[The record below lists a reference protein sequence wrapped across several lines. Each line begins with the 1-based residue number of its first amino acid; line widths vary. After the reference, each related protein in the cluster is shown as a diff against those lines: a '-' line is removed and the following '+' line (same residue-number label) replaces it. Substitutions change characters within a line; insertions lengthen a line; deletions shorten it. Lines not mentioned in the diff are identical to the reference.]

1 MKRILMI
8 VAGAM
13 LASAAQARPAIV
25 VHNAPGVR
33 VSYAD
38 LDLHSVAGRGALM
51 GRVRLAAE
59 TLCLANGREPVA
71 VSLDRIRC
79 FHGTVQA
86 GAAQMNR
93 IAR

>member
-1 MKRILMI
+1 
-8 VAGAM
+8 
-13 LASAAQARPAIV
+13 
-25 VHNAPGVR
+25 
-33 VSYAD
+33 
-38 LDLHSVAGRGALM
+38 M

-71 VSLDRIRC
+71 VSLERIRC